1 MSAGKD
7 AGPSHWRLYSLIL
20 LMTFLWSVNYIFAK
34 LAVREIPAVLAAGIR
49 TIIAAVMILPFYLWQ
64 FRKTGILGWTRADVP
79 LLLRLGALGVALNQA
94 LFVAGVSQTS
104 IAHAGIMIALT
115 PILVLL
121 IAASVGQES
130 IRAVKLTGMF
140 LALVGVLLL
149 QLAPSKAGNAHLTGD
164 FLVFL
169 GALAFAIFTVSG
181 KRVVDRFDKIT
192 MTTFAYAGG
201 SLMMLPTTLWY
212 SKSFT
217 YANVSWG
224 AWASVL
230 YMSLFSSVIAYLI
243 YYYALSKIP
252 ASRVSAFSYL
262 QPLIATAVAIPTLG
276 ERPTTSLLFGGS
288 LVLLG
293 VYLAERG

>member
-1 MSAGKD
+1 LSAGKD

-34 LAVREIPAVLAAGIR
+34 IAVREIPAVLAAGIR
-49 TIIAAVMILPFYLWQ
+49 TLVAVVLILPVYLWQ
-64 FRKTGILGWTRADVP
+64 YRKTGNLGWTRADVP

-94 LFVAGVSQTS
+94 LFVAGISQTS
-104 IAHAGIMIALT
+104 VAHAGIMISLT

-130 IRAVKLTGMF
+130 IRAIKLMGML
-140 LALVGVLLL
+140 LALGGVLML
-149 QLAPSKAGNAHLTGD
+149 QMAPSKAGSARLMGD

-181 KRVVDRFDKIT
+181 KRVVDKFDKIT

-201 SLMMLPTTLWY
+201 SLMLLPTTLWY

-217 YANVSWG
+217 YANVSWQ

-230 YMSLFSSVIAYLI
+230 YMSLFSSVLAYLI

-252 ASRVSAFSYL
+252 ATRVSAFSYL
-262 QPLIATAVAIPTLG
+262 QPLIATAVAIPALG
-276 ERPTTSLLFGGS
+276 ERPTTSLAFGGS

-293 VYLAERG
+293 VFLAERG